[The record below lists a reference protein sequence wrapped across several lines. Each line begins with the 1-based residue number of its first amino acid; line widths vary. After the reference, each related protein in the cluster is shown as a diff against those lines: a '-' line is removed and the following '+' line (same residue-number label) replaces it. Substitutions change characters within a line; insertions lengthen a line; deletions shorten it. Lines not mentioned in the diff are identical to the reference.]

1 LRKEL
6 RLAGIW
12 VGFRRGYSEV
22 QMVLDSELNNRK
34 VILVADDDVG
44 VRSLVTSALSD
55 VDEWCVTTA
64 KDGKAALKRLDA
76 VQVDLVI
83 LDIHMPELDGLSVY
97 NWLRQR
103 SDMKEVPVLFMS
115 ATTPSR
121 TTSLGGT
128 YRWLAKPF
136 DLDDLMS
143 EVADLLH

>member
-1 LRKEL
+1 MDS
-6 RLAGIW
+6 RLAGMRE
-12 VGFRRGYSEV
+12 GFRRGYSEV
-22 QMVLDSELNNRK
+22 QMALDAELSNLK

-76 VQVDLVI
+76 VHVDLVV

-97 NWLRQR
+97 KWLRQR

-115 ATTPSR
+115 ATTPAR
-121 TTSLGGT
+121 AASLEGT

-143 EVADLLH
+143 EVAELLH